1 MDRQASVQAPSS
13 TADLLPVSL
22 HPASLGCNGREA
34 KGEAEAWPWSQ
45 PFPFGSSQPM
55 ESQGAP
61 GLQESLQ
68 PQRHLAGE
76 RPCRFRMSPHLESR
90 SSFGITSLS
99 TLATRAGPIQ
109 DFFLNQVRGPGAPE
123 HVALAA
129 QTHHALAAAA
139 TYPSSQMLVRG
150 DPGNLPLSSLSF

>member
-22 HPASLGCNGREA
+22 HPASLGWNGREA

-61 GLQESLQ
+61 GLQGPLQ
-68 PQRHLAGE
+68 PQRHLVVFGCLQIWKAGL
-76 RPCRFRMSPHLESR
+76 PLGLLASPHLEQEPAPYR
-90 SSFGITSLS
+90 ISS
-99 TLATRAGPIQ
+99 
-109 DFFLNQVRGPGAPE
+109 
-123 HVALAA
+123 
-129 QTHHALAAAA
+129 
-139 TYPSSQMLVRG
+139 
-150 DPGNLPLSSLSF
+150 